1 MVGTMYPDQ
10 QRIRGLLILLTFILW
25 FAGAAAAQAPPGR
38 SRPLQEATG
47 GSPALSTAAAFP
59 EQSQSPLQ
67 GSVPSGQ
74 ASPEVL
80 PLSLNGAIERGLKH
94 NLGLLLSDQ
103 ASRAARGQRWVALS
117 ALLPNLEAS
126 ATEQVQQLSL
136 AANGIKIPNFP
147 RIVGPFGIFDV
158 RAFLSQRVL
167 DWNATETA
175 RAAAENVGAA
185 DYSYKDARDLVVLV
199 VSNAYLQTT
208 ADAARVGAVRTQVK
222 TAESLHDKAV
232 DLHKAGLS
240 AGIDELRAKVEL
252 QTRQQ
257 QLIAAE
263 NDLAKHKLN
272 LARAIG
278 LPIGQGFALTEQ
290 VAFRPLE
297 SVQLGDVLQRA
308 YSSRSDYQSAL
319 AQVRAAEFARKAAV
333 AERLPTL
340 AVSADYGDIGPNPAN
355 SHGTFT
361 VAGVLRVPIFQGGR
375 VRGDVLQADAA
386 LQQRKQEL
394 ENLRAQIDY
403 SVRTALLDLKTAAD
417 QVAVAQSSVELAG
430 QTLTQ
435 AQDRFGAGVTDN
447 IEVVQAQESVA
458 SANDAYIASLYAHNL
473 AKVSLA
479 RAMGI
484 AEQGVKEYLGGK

>member
-1 MVGTMYPDQ
+1 
-10 QRIRGLLILLTFILW
+10 
-25 FAGAAAAQAPPGR
+25 
-38 SRPLQEATG
+38 
-47 GSPALSTAAAFP
+47 
-59 EQSQSPLQ
+59 
-67 GSVPSGQ
+67 
-74 ASPEVL
+74 
-80 PLSLNGAIERGLKH
+80 
-94 NLGLLLSDQ
+94 
-103 ASRAARGQRWVALS
+103 
-117 ALLPNLEAS
+117 
-126 ATEQVQQLSL
+126 
-136 AANGIKIPNFP
+136 
-147 RIVGPFGIFDV
+147 
-158 RAFLSQRVL
+158 
-167 DWNATETA
+167 
-175 RAAAENVGAA
+175 
-185 DYSYKDARDLVVLV
+185 
-199 VSNAYLQTT
+199 
-208 ADAARVGAVRTQVK
+208 VK
-222 TAESLHDKAV
+222 TAQSLRDKAV

-278 LPIGQGFALTEQ
+278 LPIGQGFALIEQ

-297 SVQLGDVLQRA
+297 SVQLGEVLQRA
-308 YSSRSDYQSAL
+308 YRSRSDYQSAL

-435 AQDRFGAGVTDN
+435 ARDRFGAGVTDN